1 MKRTKSGFLICA
13 LFSTTLLT
21 STLLLIANSQNKSV
35 KAENEIKL
43 AYQLDFSDT
52 ANLGKNSANN
62 SIASA
67 TVVNNG
73 NLTVLENEV
82 KGKNAVYI
90 TSSGVRQNFIELPKE
105 VLNNEAITVTGW
117 FKVDSNVPSWARMLE
132 ISNGKNGQDS
142 YSNMGVM
149 PFASNYHNGLHIN
162 TIINNQTIWGA
173 ETRDN
178 MLFEA
183 SIPNIERNTP
193 MAGYILPLYDSWV
206 HYAYTLDGNSFKYYQ
221 NGKLMKELKG
231 NFAASQ
237 FYSDSAR
244 ITLGATRHD
253 NTVDFTGGYS
263 DIRVYA
269 NSLTEEQ
276 IISEYDLKYSDFLT
290 TSYNFENGVEDP
302 VRHHNGKLVGNARV
316 AYDETRKSNV
326 LVLDGTNA
334 GSVNETKT
342 SFELPVKSMQGHN
355 ELTVS
360 LDVFVDSACS
370 SYARI
375 FEFSPE
381 GRQALS
387 LGAKWGS
394 ATSMLLK
401 YTTQNDVTDQK
412 IATDTEFNRWIN
424 LTVTLDG
431 TKACIYVDGKLIG
444 KNDNFIYKNSLFW
457 EGIGCFAFGRTQFW
471 NDNPLMGS
479 MDNIKIYSKA
489 LTSNEVMLENGL
501 ISIID
506 DNQAVSQEKE
516 KFELAWDGTSATI
529 QLPEYLN
536 EGVKVAYSSNNKN
549 VITDD
554 GIVIF
559 PKEPTIVKITATL
572 SRNEVSMTKEFEFVV
587 QPNEIINPSI
597 IYQTALQDVSFVNDS
612 YYKGLMKTNLDYM
625 MSLDKDRLLYNYRRI
640 AGLSTQGAQSY
651 GAWISPES
659 NGAGQFEAHYVVAL
673 AKASVTMPDYRSS
686 TGESVLDRLTYMV
699 KELQKCQQAYAAK
712 DPTNKG
718 YLGGFSTE
726 NFDALEEGRNILS
739 DGTSVWVP
747 WYFNHKT
754 LEALLDVHT
763 YAASEELRV
772 IAKEMLFDLADWSY
786 NRMSSISADT
796 RAKVLQREYGG
807 MGEVLFQIYG
817 ISKDVRYYT
826 AAKYFEETTFLQN
839 TYKNV
844 DLLTGLHAN
853 TTIPKF
859 LAAAAAYEVTN
870 DEFYKTVCIN
880 GFEMIMKRTYANG
893 STSIDEFWRQE
904 NVTDTGNGT
913 AETCCSYNMI
923 KLSDYLYRWTND
935 VKYADYIENVY
946 TNHILASM
954 APDTGLK
961 TYLTNTAFGY
971 YKVFHTPDTAFWC
984 CACTGMESFA
994 KLPNGIY
1001 YVKDNNVT
1009 ANMYYPSTIK
1019 VDNNV
1024 TITQTK
1030 DLQAAQEAE
1039 FVFSG
1044 SKELTLS
1051 LRKPSWANVVEVYYN
1066 NQKLDIQAEKGYYN
1080 ITKTFKDGDKV
1091 VIKTPFEYRLVNLKG
1106 HENSYAI
1113 MYGPTLYV
1121 CDLGN
1126 ENVQDQQP
1134 SQLNFGV
1141 AYTGNIVD
1149 KIVLENNDLAA
1160 NATVSVDE
1168 NNQITMLVKTLNQG
1182 TLTFRPFNQTFHTRY
1197 GMYFKYYDSLEELDK
1212 DYTVHGNEFN
1222 AAFDKLSDVQAEFD
1236 IFGNISKNVKVENEA
1251 LITPAEGEVKLI
1263 AKQVLTE
1270 EYVVEARLN
1279 SLIANGQINGG
1290 VYVLANAAKDAQ
1302 DGIKAYNVHVE
1313 KDAGANTYRL
1323 SVFKFNNGF
1332 NGSVA
1337 STTLPYDGNDI
1348 SLHIFVKEDKILV
1361 FTGTN
1366 RNVALEV
1373 MIDKTFI
1380 TENSTYVGLRSQVC
1394 SQVFKEFTIISNEIT
1409 VGTGKLSNAIAN
1421 AESLDLSKYT
1431 EETKKALQEALAHA
1445 KEVISAQTLNQKDVN
1460 EADENLRSAI
1470 ANLVETGDATSLN
1483 ALLTFAETLDESM
1496 YTQASFASLKTVI
1509 DQINET
1515 DLTKLNQT
1523 QINELKASLLSK
1535 IEGLVA
1541 QDIEVESNL
1550 TVLNAM
1556 ISHLETIDTTKY
1568 TEESVQALQAILASA
1583 KQLTVQSTQTE
1594 IDEVCVELLEA
1605 QLALVEKEVEVT
1617 PTPDT
1622 PKKGCKGTS
1631 SMAVV
1636 SLIALLGAL
1645 TLKRRK

>member
-73 NLTVLENEV
+73 NLTVSENEV
-82 KGKNAVYI
+82 KGKNAVYV
-90 TSSGVRQNFIELPKE
+90 TSSGVRQNYIELPKE

-149 PFASNYHNGLHIN
+149 PYAWNYHNGIHIN
-162 TIINNQTIWGA
+162 TMINNQVIWGA

-178 MLFEA
+178 MLFEG

-193 MAGYILPLYDSWV
+193 AAGYILPAYDSWV

-231 NFAASQ
+231 NFTASQ

-244 ITLGATRHD
+244 ITLGATKHD
-253 NTVDFTGGYS
+253 DTADFTGGYS

-276 IISEYDLKYSDFLT
+276 IISEYNLNYTDFLT
-290 TSYNFENGVEDP
+290 TSYNFENGVEDSI
-302 VRHHNGKLVGNARV
+302 RHHDGRLIGNAKV
-316 AYDETRKSNV
+316 VYDETRKSNI
-326 LVLDGTNA
+326 LSLDGTNA
-334 GSVNETKT
+334 GTVNETKT
-342 SFELPVKSMQGHN
+342 SFELNPKTLQGHN

-360 LDVFVDSACS
+360 LDLFVDSSCS
-370 SYARI
+370 SYARV

-401 YTTQNDVTDQK
+401 YTTQNDITDQK
-412 IATDTEFNRWIN
+412 VATDTEFNRWIN

-431 TKACIYVDGKLIG
+431 TKACVYVDGKLIAS
-444 KNDNFIYKNSLFW
+444 NDNFIYENALFW
-457 EGIGCFAFGRTQFW
+457 EGTGCYAFGRTQFW
-471 NDNPLMGS
+471 GDDPLKGA

-506 DNQAVSQEKE
+506 DNAAVAQEKAAL
-516 KFELAWDGTSATI
+516 ELPWDGQSGTI
-529 QLPEYLN
+529 SLPEYVN
-536 EGVKVAYSSNNKN
+536 EGVKVSYKSSNTN
-549 VITDD
+549 VITDA
-554 GIVIF
+554 GVVIF
-559 PKEPTIVKITATL
+559 PNEPTTVTITATL
-572 SRNEVSMTKEFEFVV
+572 TRGEVTMTKEFEYVV
-587 QPNEIINPSI
+587 QPNEILNPSI
-597 IYQTALQDVSFVNDS
+597 IYQAALEDASFLEDS

-640 AGLSTQGAQSY
+640 AGLSTQGVESY

-659 NGAGQFEAHYVVAL
+659 NGAGQFEAHYVIAL
-673 AKASVTMPDYRSS
+673 AKASQTMPNYRSS
-686 TGESVLDRLTYMV
+686 TGESVLDRLTYMLT
-699 KELQKCQQAYAAK
+699 ELKKCQDAYALK
-712 DPTNKG
+712 DPINAG

-726 NFDALEEGRNILS
+726 NFDALEEGRNVLS

-754 LEALLDVHT
+754 LEALLDVYN
-763 YAASEELRV
+763 YAANEQLRV
-772 IAKEMLFDLADWSY
+772 VAKEMLLDLANWSY
-786 NRMSSISADT
+786 KRMSSIDEAT

-807 MGEVLFQIYG
+807 MGEVLFQIYAV
-817 ISKDVRYYT
+817 SKDVRHYT
-826 AAKYFEETTFLQN
+826 AAKYFEENSFLQN

-893 STSIDEFWRQE
+893 STSIDEFWREE

-913 AETCCSYNMI
+913 SETCCSYNMI
-923 KLSDYLYRWTND
+923 KLADYLYRWTGD

-961 TYLTNTAFGY
+961 TYLTNSAFGY
-971 YKVFHTPDTAFWC
+971 YKVYHTPDTAFWC
-984 CACTGMESFA
+984 CSCTGMESFA
-994 KLPNGIY
+994 KLSSGIY
-1001 YVKDNNVT
+1001 YVKENNVT
-1009 ANMYYPSTIK
+1009 VNMYYPTVVK
-1019 VDNNV
+1019 VDNAV

-1030 DLQAAQEAE
+1030 DLQSQQEAE

-1066 NQKLDIQAEKGYYN
+1066 NQKLDIQAENGYYN
-1080 ITKTFKDGDKV
+1080 IKKTFKDGDKV

-1182 TLTFRPFNQTFHTRY
+1182 TLTFRPFNQLFHSRY
-1197 GMYFKYYDSLEELDK
+1197 GMYFKFYESLDDLDK
-1212 DYTVHGNEFN
+1212 DYTVNGNE
-1222 AAFDKLSDVQAEFD
+1222 ASASFDKLSDVTSNFN
-1236 IFGNISKNVKVENEA
+1236 IYGNISKNVIVENGA
-1251 LITPAEGEVKLI
+1251 LVTPADGEVKLI
-1263 AKQVLTE
+1263 SKQALTQ
-1270 EYVVEARLN
+1270 EYVVDVTLN
-1279 SLIANGQINGG
+1279 SVISNGQINGG
-1290 VYVLANAAKDAQ
+1290 VYVLASNPSDAQ

-1313 KDAGANTYRL
+1313 KAAGSNNYTL
-1323 SVFKFNNGF
+1323 SVFKFNHSF

-1337 STTLPYDGNDI
+1337 STTLPYDGSDI
-1348 SLHIFVKEDKILV
+1348 SLHIYVQSDKILV
-1361 FTGTN
+1361 FTGSS
-1366 RNVALEV
+1366 RNVVLEV
-1373 MIDKTFI
+1373 MIDKSFI
-1380 TENSTYVGLRSQVC
+1380 TETTTYVGMRSQVC
-1394 SQVFKEFTIISNEIT
+1394 SQTFKEFSLISKEIS
-1409 VGTGKLSNAIAN
+1409 VGTTQLSSAISMAESYDLTKYVAETAN
-1421 AESLDLSKYT
+1421 ALT
-1431 EETKKALQEALAHA
+1431 EALANA
-1445 KEVISAQTLNQKDVN
+1445 KAVLNAETLSQKAVN
-1460 EADENLRSAI
+1460 EANEALRNAI

-1541 QDIEVESNL
+1541 QDIEEEANL

-1556 ISHLETIDTTKY
+1556 ISHLEALDTTKY
-1568 TEESVQALQAILASA
+1568 TEESVQALQAVLASA
-1583 KQLTVQSTQTE
+1583 KQLTAQSTQTE
-1594 IDEVCVELLEA
+1594 IDEACVELLEA